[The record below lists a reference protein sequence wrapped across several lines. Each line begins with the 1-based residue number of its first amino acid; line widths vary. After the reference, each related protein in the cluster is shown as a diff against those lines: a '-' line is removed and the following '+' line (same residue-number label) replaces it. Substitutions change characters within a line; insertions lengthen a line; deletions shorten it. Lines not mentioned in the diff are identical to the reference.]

1 MSKTK
6 PFQLRY
12 QVDAEDI
19 QKVIALAFEIQGET
33 GMEPKTITLSDGR
46 ELPWNGYAAHQ
57 FAGEGRITE
66 KEFIKQ
72 CESSQ

>member
-12 QVDAEDI
+12 QVDAESLE
-19 QKVIALAFEIQGET
+19 QVIALAFELQSNT
-33 GMEPKTITLSDGR
+33 GMEPKSLTLPDGR

-57 FAGEGRITE
+57 FAGEGRIDE
-66 KEFIKQ
+66 KQFINMCQ
-72 CESSQ
+72 NPQ